1 MTQVNAQLQVPLLMK
16 IHLFLSLIL
25 STAWVSAQTHKHT
38 GARPDG
44 HAPIM
49 VMADHSHGKGDFMAS
64 YRFMF
69 MDMDGMRSGT
79 NGVDPSDVF
88 SSNYTVSPTDM
99 TMKMH
104 MLGMMYAP
112 TDTITLM
119 GMTSLQEKEMSHTI
133 FPMAAPLIALNDG
146 SREFT
151 TRSSG
156 LGDLKLSAL
165 IQTLKGEDD
174 RAHITLGLS
183 LPTGSISKKD
193 KIPGPGGRIDRQL
206 PAPMQLGSGTTDL
219 LAGFTYTKQE
229 ETRSWGTQL
238 NSVIRLDE
246 NSHDYRLGN
255 RVEALGWLAWRII
268 PSASVSMSAYAITE
282 GKLHGTQ
289 KNVGQAPPFAPTRRT
304 VTTAF
309 GENYGGEQA
318 GIRLGLNFLGEE
330 AGSNGHRIA
339 AEIDIPIYR
348 DLNGFQLETDYTF
361 TLGWQKAF

>member
-1 MTQVNAQLQVPLLMK
+1 MKKILFIPILL
-16 IHLFLSLIL
+16 LIAGTL
-25 STAWVSAQTHKHT
+25 AHAHQYT

-49 VMADHSHGKGDFMAS
+49 VMSDHTHGKGEYMLS
-64 YRFMF
+64 YRYMF
-69 MDMDGMRSGT
+69 MDMDGMRSGSDS
-79 NGVDPSDVF
+79 VDPSDVF
-88 SSNYTVSPTDM
+88 NANYTVSPTDM
-99 TMKMH
+99 TMEMH

-112 TDTITLM
+112 SSTVTLM

-146 SREFT
+146 STEFT

-156 LGDLKLSAL
+156 LGDVKLAAL
-165 IQTLKGEDD
+165 IQTLKREDD
-174 RAHITLGLS
+174 RAHFTLGVS

-193 KIPGPGGRIDRQL
+193 EIPGPGGRLKRQM

-219 LAGFTYTKQE
+219 LTGFTYTKQE
-229 ETRSWGTQL
+229 ETRSFGAQINGTFR
-238 NSVIRLDE
+238 IDE

-255 RVEALGWLAWRII
+255 KVEALGWMAWLIN
-268 PSASVSMSAYAITE
+268 PSASVSVTAYAKSE
-282 GKLHGTQ
+282 GELHGLQ

-318 GIRLGLNFLGEE
+318 GLRLGINFLGEE
-330 AGSNGHRIA
+330 AGSKGHRFA
-339 AEIDIPIYR
+339 AEIDVPLYR
-348 DLNGFQLETDYTF
+348 DLNGYQLETDYTF
-361 TLGWQKAF
+361 TIGWQKAF

>member
-1 MTQVNAQLQVPLLMK
+1 MKTQ
-16 IHLFLSLIL
+16 LFLSLLFIT
-25 STAWVSAQTHKHT
+25 SGTIAFAHNYT

-49 VMADHSHGKGDFMAS
+49 VMADHTHGQGEFMAS
-64 YRFMF
+64 YRYMF
-69 MDMDGMRSGT
+69 MEMDGMRSGT
-79 NGVDPSDVF
+79 VGVNPSDVF
-88 SSNYTVSPTDM
+88 GANYTVSPTDM
-99 TMKMH
+99 TMEMH

-112 TDTITLM
+112 TDKVTLM
-119 GMTSLQEKEMSHTI
+119 GMTSLQEKEMSHLI
-133 FPMAAPLIALNDG
+133 FPMAAPLITLNDG
-146 SREFT
+146 SGEFT

-156 LGDLKLSAL
+156 LGDFKLGAL
-165 IQTLKGEDD
+165 IKTLNGEDD
-174 RAHITLGLS
+174 RAHVTLGLS

-219 LAGFTYTKQE
+219 LAGFTYIKQE

-238 NSVIRLDE
+238 NSVVRLDK

-255 RVEALGWLAWRII
+255 KVKALGWMAWHII
-268 PSASVSMSAYAITE
+268 PSASLSVSAYAKTE

-318 GIRLGLNFLGEE
+318 GIRLGINFLGEE
-330 AGSNGHRIA
+330 AGSKGHRFA
-339 AEIDIPIYR
+339 AEIDLPLYR
-348 DLNGFQLETDYTF
+348 DLNGFQLETDYTV